1 MRVDPDLTRY
11 APERVKLTVE
21 ETDLDFARA
30 KEIATREARKRA
42 SDAMLLSWND
52 RKRGVF
58 YPKFECGS
66 RKRPAWVVFAESR
79 GGNLTVDVNDGE
91 YTFIYLMM

>member
-1 MRVDPDLTRY
+1 MRVNPDPARY
-11 APERVKLTVE
+11 APEHVNLTVE
-21 ETDLDFARA
+21 DPGLDFVRA
-30 KEIATREARKRA
+30 KQIATGEARQRA
-42 SDAMLLSWND
+42 SNAMLLSWND
-52 RKRGVF
+52 RKRGES

-66 RKRPAWVVFAESR
+66 RQRPAWVVFAESR

>member
-1 MRVDPDLTRY
+1 MRVDPDPVRY
-11 APERVKLTVE
+11 APEHVKLTVQE
-21 ETDLDFARA
+21 PDLDFVRA

-42 SDAMLLSWND
+42 PNAMLLSWND
-52 RKRGVF
+52 RKRGAF

-66 RKRPAWVVFAESR
+66 RQRPAWIVFAESR
-79 GGNLTVDVNDGE
+79 GGNLTVDINDEE